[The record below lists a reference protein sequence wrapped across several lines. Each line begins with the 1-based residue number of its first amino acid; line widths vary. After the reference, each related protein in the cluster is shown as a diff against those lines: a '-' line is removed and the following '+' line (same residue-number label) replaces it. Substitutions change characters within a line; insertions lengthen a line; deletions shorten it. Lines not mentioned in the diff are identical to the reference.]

1 MLTKLSETIIESMVH
16 KKHPILMSDGAVLW
30 AGDPKKASEGGG
42 DIYSY
47 HYFDVYESLDDD
59 KNIGTLGIFASGTV
73 ASMWGYEELDKT
85 LCYVMEIALPSIKLP
100 ITKADIEDHAGGRYI
115 GIGLV
120 SFEQDPAFD
129 KKNKR
134 ITITGYA
141 SPEEFVRNTLFDG
154 NITDR
159 KVKDFILK
167 YANIERLKNE
177 MGDGRFMSLNIA
189 SELFLPASTVSRC
202 YHELVDDGFIEP
214 LSKASLNGFSPFSK
228 ITAKGR
234 KDIVVANEHPA
245 TQAVLTPIA
254 PATQNDFISTE
265 LIEKLRSQNHNPL
278 FTLKL
283 VALLEELN
291 SCYVS
296 SRPYSCHALVRSVL
310 DHIPP
315 IFGATDFNSVADNYS
330 WGRTDKAHMK
340 SLKEFRVSADDA
352 LHKQIRKNDVLL
364 ELQGLPNHRTL
375 NVLLNEA
382 LDLLEKM
389 S

>member
-1 MLTKLSETIIESMVH
+1 MVH
-16 KKHPILMSDGAVLW
+16 KKHPIILSDGMVLW
-30 AGDPKKASEGGG
+30 AGDPSKASEGVG
-42 DIYSY
+42 DMRSY
-47 HYFDVYESLDDD
+47 HFFHVYESLEDE
-59 KNIGTLGIFASGTV
+59 KYIGTLGFYVSGTI
-73 ASMWGYEELDKT
+73 ASIWGYEDLDKR
-85 LCYVMEIALPSIKLP
+85 LCYLMEIALPSIKLP
-100 ITKADIEDHAGGRYI
+100 ITKVDIEDHTGARYI

-120 SFEQDPAFD
+120 SFDQDPVFD
-129 KKNKR
+129 KKTKMV
-134 ITITGYA
+134 TMCGYSNA
-141 SPEEFVRNTLFDG
+141 EDFVRNTIFDG

-189 SELFLPASTVSRC
+189 SELFLPAGTVGRC

-228 ITAKGR
+228 LTTKGR
-234 KDIVVANEHPA
+234 KDIGEADEPSASPA
-245 TQAVLTPIA
+245 ILTATA
-254 PATQNDFISTE
+254 PTAQSDFISTD
-265 LIEKLRSQNHNPL
+265 LIEKLRSQNQNTL

-296 SRPYSCHALVRSVL
+296 NRPYACHALVRSVL

-315 IFGATDFNSVADNYS
+315 IFGATDFSSVADNYS

-340 SLKEFRVSADDA
+340 ALKEFRVSADDA

-382 LDLLEKM
+382 LGLLEKM